1 MPRDLP
7 IGNGSLLVA
16 FDDNYVV
23 RDLFWPFVGQ
33 ENHAMGH
40 AFRMGAW
47 VDDQFRWLDDSGW
60 QRRLKYAHDTLM
72 TDVGL
77 QHLELNLSLNFK
89 DAVDFHKD
97 LFVRRLDVTNGANNT
112 RTIRLFFHH
121 DFHILGNEVGDTA
134 YYEPDRRAVIHYKD
148 DNWFLINGALEIK
161 DGDAGPGWPATPD
174 TKAGIVVGLQ
184 QWACGLKEV
193 HNLEGTWRDAEDG
206 RLSGNPVAHGSVDST
221 VGFELKIPAHESR
234 TLYYWMAVG
243 VDFGSVTDLHRSVRK
258 RGPQAFLDRT
268 CAYWNLWLKRSM
280 PEGPDISH
288 EIMHQYA
295 ISLLIVRTQIDNGG
309 AIIAAND
316 SDISSSVRDTYSYM
330 WPRDG
335 SLVTNALILANEIDL
350 SRNFF
355 KFCAKAL
362 TPEGYLL
369 HKYNPDGTLASSW
382 HPWYRD
388 GKKDLPIQ
396 EDETA
401 LVLWV
406 LWRHFDRYRDVEFIK
421 PLYRTLI
428 RSVGDFLVKHR
439 DPKTGLP
446 LPSYDLWEE
455 RHGIL
460 SWTVSATWAGLD
472 AASRFT
478 EAFGDTSLAEHY
490 RKAADEVRAGAAKY
504 LWRPELKRFARMIN
518 QSDDGQW
525 QVDPTIDASL
535 VGLWQFGLY
544 PADDPQIVATMEA
557 IRQRLW
563 IKTKVGGLAR
573 YENDQYQQISQD
585 IENIP
590 GNPWFICTLW
600 LSEWFSTTAQT
611 KKDLQKSLDLISWVV
626 DHALPSGVLAEQ
638 VNPFTDAPLSVSPLT
653 WSHAAFVATVQVYL
667 DAQGRLGASD
677 PS

>member
-16 FDDNYVV
+16 FDDHYVV

-40 AFRMGAW
+40 PFRMGVW
-47 VDDQFRWLDDSGW
+47 VDDQFRWLDDGGW
-60 QRRLKYAHDTLM
+60 QRRLNYAHDTLM
-72 TDVGL
+72 TDVGS
-77 QHLELNLSLNFK
+77 QHSELNVSLNFK

-97 LFVRRLDVTNGANNT
+97 LLVRRLDVTNDANST

-161 DGDAGPGWPATPD
+161 EGDPGPGWPATPD
-174 TKAGIVVGLQ
+174 TKAGLVVGLQ

-193 HNLEGTWRDAEDG
+193 HSLEGTWRDAEDG

-221 VGFELKIPAHESR
+221 VGFELKIPAHDSR

-243 VDFGSVTDLHRSVRK
+243 PDFGSVTDLNRSVRK
-258 RGPQAFLDRT
+258 RGPQSFLDRT

-280 PEGPDISH
+280 PMEPDISH

-295 ISLLIVRTQIDNGG
+295 ISLLIVRTQIDNAG

-369 HKYNPDGTLASSW
+369 HKYNPNGTLASSW

-401 LVLWV
+401 LVLWA

-472 AASRFT
+472 AAARFT
-478 EAFGDTSLAEHY
+478 EAFGDTSLSEHY
-490 RKAADEVRAGAAKY
+490 RKAADEVKAGAANY

-518 QSDDGQW
+518 QTDDGKW
-525 QVDPTIDASL
+525 QVDATIDASL

-544 PADDPQIVATMEA
+544 SADDPQIVATMEA

-573 YENDQYQQISQD
+573 YENDQYQQVSQD
-585 IENIP
+585 IANIP

-600 LSEWFSTTAQT
+600 LSEWFSMTAKT
-611 KKDLQKSLDLISWVV
+611 KKDLQKSLDLINWVV

-653 WSHAAFVATVQVYL
+653 WSHAAFVATVQGYL
-667 DAQGRLGASD
+667 EAQRRLGASG
-677 PS
+677 SG